1 MQKINPEEVPEYQEE
16 LSPAEEQEILEALT
30 DSGYPRKPEAGGL
43 LGFFNKILKL
53 DDTTKVSNLDER
65 ELEAVRILQS
75 AAEYA
80 EEMDLKKVAEYL
92 RKKAEIILSSADSK
106 EGFLIEMAATQK
118 KHLYTESKTG
128 GKKKG
133 WNLKKG

>member
-80 EEMDLKKVAEYL
+80 
-92 RKKAEIILSSADSK
+92 
-106 EGFLIEMAATQK
+106 
-118 KHLYTESKTG
+118 
-128 GKKKG
+128 
-133 WNLKKG
+133 